1 MALTLRNF
9 KIHKDYTLDLTPN
22 DIHLVSGNSGAG
34 KTTLFKAILWSLYGR
49 MNRVK
54 TRGLGLKCR
63 AEVTLTIGNRKI
75 IRKSNPDEFTVVHG
89 EVTLVGE
96 SAKMHIHEWLGPREF
111 WMATSYV
118 MQKKPNAFLSA
129 TPAQKLDILSQ
140 IIFMNGSP
148 GDSIDKVDAKLISIG
163 TEKNI
168 LKSHVDILSQQYNE
182 KVSEYSIT
190 NDEINAG
197 YPKDAL
203 GIPFDQVNT
212 FVGNIWQ
219 EIEKEKEIQIAA
231 SLKVKERDD
240 LCKKIGCITLEELDS
255 VKRDAEDSISNFDK
269 ILAREYV
276 IRGRNDVESKMEKSK
291 REISSLMR
299 HDGYGAKLYTST
311 DISSVE
317 RMESDIRHSKEL
329 FSSLEI
335 PYSLEALVKR
345 REDVSDEIREL
356 EERHYRYQDQM
367 VKLRQ
372 IEERERQLSQLEESL
387 SKITPMGNID
397 SKKENEELE
406 ELQRD
411 LQKISSFKQER
422 KDEIR
427 RIISISTMSCPH
439 CSNHVYWSGKELVKT
454 KGYDQNE
461 LKQEMKEID
470 DIRKD
475 ESEKIKCQITII
487 RKIIRTNDQAKANV
501 DVIMKHIEQLKEN
514 PIPLP
519 LDRLDRLDRL
529 DGQEGPVDLSRLGYL
544 KDMNTKLFHLRY
556 PHVPSFVPS
565 EQMKKEV
572 CNYQYDLLNEG
583 IKKMNDE
590 LERIHI
596 PDEVK
601 VRYTKYE
608 AYEKLRW
615 IQEIHSHIKRYEEI
629 KDVTV
634 NMSLITV
641 KEKLMDDIRTRY
653 MRITKIFEVL
663 GIQYNYIQI
672 NSKYQEILNTEMGFT
687 QLKEIMINTE
697 YSMYI
702 TATNKINLFL
712 KEAVSYLFVE
722 PYDTKILMFKKLKD
736 KGRIKPA
743 VNLYT
748 TLNGEEVDISDLSGG
763 EEERFSMAITMALNK
778 ISQSPFLI
786 LDETFA
792 SLGGEDRE
800 RSVNVLRNHGK
811 MKDKYTLCVSHNEV
825 EGWFDKETII
835 EKKL

>member
-1 MALTLRNF
+1 MTLTLRNF
-9 KIHKDYTLDLTPN
+9 KIHEDYTLNLTSN

-34 KTTLFKAILWSLYGR
+34 KTTLFKAILWVLYGR
-49 MNRVK
+49 MTRVK
-54 TRGLGLKCR
+54 TRGLGLKSR
-63 AEVTLTIGNRKI
+63 VEVTLTIGNRKI
-75 IRKSNPDEFTVVHG
+75 IRKSNPDEFTVIHREFTLLG
-89 EVTLVGE
+89 EC
-96 SAKMHIHEWLGPREF
+96 AKMHIHEWLGAREF

-118 MQKKPNAFLSA
+118 MQKKPNVFLSA

-148 GDSIDKVDAKLISIG
+148 GDSIDKVDAKLITIG
-163 TEKNI
+163 IEKNM
-168 LKSHVDILSQQYNE
+168 LKTQVDTLFRQYNE
-182 KVSEYSIT
+182 KISEYSIT
-190 NDEINAG
+190 TDEINAG

-203 GIPFDQVNT
+203 GIPFDHVNT
-212 FVGNIWQ
+212 FIDNIWE
-219 EIEKEKEIQIAA
+219 EIEREKVVQTTAG
-231 SLKVKERDD
+231 LKVKERDD
-240 LCKKIGCITLEELDS
+240 LSKKIGSVTLQELDS
-255 VKRDAEDSISNFDK
+255 VKRDAEDSISSYDK
-269 ILAREYV
+269 ILARDEV
-276 IRGRNDVESKMEKSK
+276 VRRKNDVMSKLEKCK
-291 REISSLMR
+291 GVISSLTR
-299 HDGYGAKLYTST
+299 HLGFEAMLYTST

-335 PYSLEALVKR
+335 PYSLEALGKR
-345 REDVSDEIREL
+345 REQVSREIREL
-356 EERHYRYQDQM
+356 EERHYRYQDRM

-372 IEERERQLSQLEESL
+372 IEERGRQLSQLEESL
-387 SKITPMGNID
+387 SKIAPMGNID
-397 SKKENEELE
+397 SKRENGELE

-411 LQKISSFKQER
+411 LHKVSSFKQER

-461 LKQEMKEID
+461 LKKEMK
-470 DIRKD
+470 DIEDVRND
-475 ESEKIKCQITII
+475 EGEKIKYQITIL
-487 RKIIRTNDQAKANV
+487 RKIIRTNDQARANS
-501 DVIMKHIEQLKEN
+501 DVIMKHIKQLKEN
-514 PIPLP
+514 PIPIP
-519 LDRLDRLDRL
+519 PDVPDSQHDHA
-529 DGQEGPVDLSRLGYL
+529 DLSRLSYL

-556 PHVPSFVPS
+556 PQVPSSFVPS

-572 CNYQYDLLNEG
+572 CNYQYDSLDDS

-590 LERIHI
+590 LESIQI
-596 PDEVK
+596 PGEVK
-601 VRYTKYE
+601 VIYTKYQ

-615 IQEIHSHIKRYEEI
+615 VQEIHSYIKRYNEI
-629 KDVTV
+629 KDVTI
-634 NMSLITV
+634 NMSLLREREQV
-641 KEKLMDDIRTRY
+641 MNDVRTGY
-653 MRITKIFEVL
+653 MRICKIFEVL
-663 GIQYNYIQI
+663 DIGYNYMNM
-672 NSKYQEILNTEMGFT
+672 NSKYQEILNTEMEFG
-687 QLKEIMINTE
+687 QLKEIMVNTE

-702 TATNKINLFL
+702 IAANKINLFL
-712 KEAVSYLFVE
+712 NDAVSYLFVE

-748 TLNGEEVDISDLSGG
+748 TLNGQEVDMSDLSGG
-763 EEERFSMAITMALNK
+763 EEEKFSMAITMALNR

-800 RSVNVLRNHGK
+800 RSINVLRNHGK

-825 EGWFDKETII
+825 EGWFDSETIVM
-835 EKKL
+835 KKL